1 MVIGCTRREI
11 GVQMPMYSDEF
22 RPRGGRAGIRS
33 AFRVPERFG
42 SRRPAATADGLP
54 QAAHADQAFFERQPP
69 GTVAVRHDGVRL
81 TVPGALGDLCALDG
95 ENPEFFDKR
104 GTSLGQLEIQGVA
117 DTPLTCSLFAI
128 SNLSKVRGCAYFVVC
143 YFTRHTVAQSFE
155 VQSVNPDTL
164 GRLLKRL
171 GMKWIP
177 ATNNMSGATTEV
189 CEAARKKCQRHHWRL
204 RDWCGRGRPRRVR

>member
-1 MVIGCTRREI
+1 MGSTRREI
-11 GVQMPMYSDEF
+11 GGQMASNSDEF
-22 RPRGGRAGIRS
+22 RSRGAPSGIRS
-33 AFRVPERFG
+33 AFRVSGRYG
-42 SRRPAATADGLP
+42 SRRSTATGDGLA
-54 QAAHADQAFFERQPP
+54 QAAQADQGFFQRQPP
-69 GTVAVRHDGVRL
+69 GTIAVRHDGVRL
-81 TVPGALGDLCALDG
+81 MVPGALGDLCALDG
-95 ENPEFFDKR
+95 ENPEFFDRR
-104 GTSLGQLEIQGVA
+104 GASLGHLEVQGVA

-128 SNLSKVRGCAYFVVC
+128 SNLSKVRGGAYLAVW
-143 YFTRHTVAQSFE
+143 YLTRHTVAQSFE

-204 RDWCGRGRPRRVR
+204 RDGAAEGP

>member
-1 MVIGCTRREI
+1 
-11 GVQMPMYSDEF
+11 MPTYSDEF
-22 RPRGGRAGIRS
+22 RPRGAPSGIRS
-33 AFRVPERFG
+33 AFRAPGRHG
-42 SRRPAATADGLP
+42 GRRSAATADGLP
-54 QAAHADQAFFERQPP
+54 QAAHADQVFFERQPP

-81 TVPGALGDLCALDG
+81 AVPGALGDLCALDG
-95 ENPEFFDKR
+95 ENPEFFDRR

-128 SNLSKVRGCAYFVVC
+128 SNLSKVRGGAYLAVW
-143 YFTRHTVAQSFE
+143 YLTRHTVAQSFE

-177 ATNNMSGATTEV
+177 ATSNMSGATTEV

-204 RDWCGRGRPRRVR
+204 REGAAGES

>member
-1 MVIGCTRREI
+1 MVMGLTRREI
-11 GVQMPMYSDEF
+11 GGQMASNGDDF
-22 RPRGGRAGIRS
+22 RPRGAPSGIRS
-33 AFRVPERFG
+33 AFRAPGRHG
-42 SRRPAATADGLP
+42 SRRSAATAGGLAP
-54 QAAHADQAFFERQPP
+54 AAQADQGFFQRQPP
-69 GTVAVRHDGVRL
+69 GTIAVRHDGVRL
-81 TVPGALGDLCALDG
+81 VVPGALGDLGALDG
-95 ENPEFFDKR
+95 ENPEFFDRR
-104 GTSLGQLEIQGVA
+104 GASLGHLEVQGVA

-128 SNLSKVRGCAYFVVC
+128 SNLSKVRGGAYLAVW
-143 YFTRHTVAQSFE
+143 YLTRHTVAQSFE

-204 RDWCGRGRPRRVR
+204 RDGAAEGP

>member
-1 MVIGCTRREI
+1 MAMHG
-11 GVQMPMYSDEF
+11 DEF
-22 RPRGGRAGIRS
+22 HRSGGTSGIRS
-33 AFRVPERFG
+33 AFRVPAHFG
-42 SRRPAATADGLP
+42 TRRPATVRGATPEVAPAG
-54 QAAHADQAFFERQPP
+54 QAFFEQQPP

-95 ENPEFFDKR
+95 ENPEFFDR
-104 GTSLGQLEIQGVA
+104 RDRSLGQLEIQGVA

-128 SNLSKVRGCAYFVVC
+128 SNLSKVRGGAYLAVW
-143 YFTRHTVAQSFE
+143 YLTRHTIAPSFE

-171 GMKWIP
+171 GMKLIP
-177 ATNNMSGATTEV
+177 ATKNMSGATTEV

-204 RDWCGRGRPRRVR
+204 RDAAAGI

>member
-11 GVQMPMYSDEF
+11 GGQMPTYGDEL
-22 RPRGGRAGIRS
+22 RPRGGTTGMRS
-33 AFRVPERFG
+33 TFRVPGRFG
-42 SRRPAATADGLP
+42 SRRSAATADGLP
-54 QAAHADQAFFERQPP
+54 QAAHAEQAFFERQPP

-81 TVPGALGDLCALDG
+81 AVPGALGDLSALDG
-95 ENPEFFDKR
+95 ENPEFFDRR
-104 GTSLGQLEIQGVA
+104 GTSLGHLEIQGVA

-128 SNLSKVRGCAYFVVC
+128 SNLSNVRGGAYLAVW
-143 YFTRHTVAQSFE
+143 YLTRHTVAQSFE

-177 ATNNMSGATTEV
+177 ATTNMLGATAEV

-204 RDWCGRGRPRRVR
+204 RDRAAEEP

>member
-1 MVIGCTRREI
+1 MVIGSTRREN
-11 GVQMPMYSDEF
+11 GAQMATYGEEF
-22 RPRGGRAGIRS
+22 HRRRGTSGIRS
-33 AFRVPERFG
+33 AFRVPGRYG
-42 SRRPAATADGLP
+42 ARWPGTATEGLP
-54 QAAHADQAFFERQPP
+54 QASQADEANQAFFERQPS

-95 ENPEFFDKR
+95 ENPEFFDRR
-104 GTSLGQLEIQGVA
+104 GRSLGHLEIQGVA

-128 SNLSKVRGCAYFVVC
+128 SNLSKVRGGAYLAVW
-143 YFTRHTVAQSFE
+143 YLTRHTVAQSFE

-171 GMKWIP
+171 GMKVVP
-177 ATNNMSGATTEV
+177 ATNNMAGATAEV

-204 RDWCGRGRPRRVR
+204 RDAAGGI